1 MKLKKVLTGS
11 ALSLAL
17 LVSAAPAF
25 AAGPNSASV
34 HSEKNSVA
42 SSDFKA
48 KIYTKEETNN
58 TGIFINTHTDAD
70 GITWYL
76 KRIKKNDNGTWTAYY
91 EGRKY

>member
-25 AAGPNSASV
+25 AASPDGT
-34 HSEKNSVA
+34 HSEKTSVT

-48 KIYTKEETNN
+48 NIYTKEETND

-76 KRIKKNDNGTWTAYY
+76 KKIKKNDNGTWTAYY

>member
-25 AAGPNSASV
+25 AANPDGT
-34 HSEKNSVA
+34 HSEQTSIA

-48 KIYTKEETNN
+48 NIYTKTETND
-58 TGIFINTHTDAD
+58 TGIFINSYTDAD

-76 KRIKKNDNGTWTAYY
+76 KKITKNNNGTWTAYY